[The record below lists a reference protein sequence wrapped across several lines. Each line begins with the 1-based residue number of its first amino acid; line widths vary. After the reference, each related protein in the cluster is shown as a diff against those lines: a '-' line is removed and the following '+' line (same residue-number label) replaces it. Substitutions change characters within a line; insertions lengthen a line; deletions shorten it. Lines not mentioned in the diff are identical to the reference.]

1 MKIHTIHNP
10 FNLETAAIL
19 RPDSIA
25 IVVLKFWISKQYY
38 TNCINI
44 KKKIYIYIIFL
55 ITFAILI
62 IFSKALVLFFND

>member
-38 TNCINI
+38 TNYINI
-44 KKKIYIYIIFL
+44 KKNIYIYIYHISYYLCYFNH
-55 ITFAILI
+55 
-62 IFSKALVLFFND
+62 FF